1 LLTNAQMVREI
12 SEFADVSATDVKA
25 VMNALEII
33 VLDEIEGAQKVKIG
47 QLVQIQPKVRKARK
61 KRMGRNPR
69 TGEEVEISAKPADVV
84 IRARVLKR
92 VKDAAPSVQKAR
104 KAGA

>member
-1 LLTNAQMVREI
+1 MLTNAQMVREI
-12 SEFADVSATDVKA
+12 SDFSEVSATDVKA

-33 VLDEIEGAQKVKIG
+33 VIEEIEEAQKVKIG
-47 QLVQIQPKVRKARK
+47 QLIQIQPKIRKARK

-69 TGEEVEISAKPADVV
+69 TGEEVEIGAKPADVV

>member
-12 SEFADVSATDVKA
+12 SDYADVSATDVKA
-25 VMNALEII
+25 VLEALEVI
-33 VLDEIEGAQKVKIG
+33 VLDEIGDAQKVKIG
-47 QLVQIQPKVRKARK
+47 QLIQIQPKVRKARK

-69 TGEEVEISAKPADVV
+69 TGEEVEIGAKPADVV
-84 IRARVLKR
+84 VRARVLKR

>member
-1 LLTNAQMVREI
+1 MLTNSQMIKEI
-12 SEFADVSATDVKA
+12 STYADISATDVKA
-25 VMNALEII
+25 VMEGLEII
-33 VLDEIEGAQKVKIG
+33 VLDEIADAQKVKIG

-69 TGEEVEISAKPADVV
+69 TGEEVEIGAKPADVV